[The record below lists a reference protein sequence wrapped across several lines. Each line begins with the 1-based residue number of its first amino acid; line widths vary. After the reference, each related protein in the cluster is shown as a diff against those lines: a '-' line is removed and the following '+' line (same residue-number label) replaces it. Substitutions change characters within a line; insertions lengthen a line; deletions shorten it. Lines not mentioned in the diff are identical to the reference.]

1 MKYYV
6 KAKMII
12 ADHCWANT
20 SLETVNH
27 ESINGPF
34 DTKETAEQ
42 FAISMIRSGRFFNIT
57 IKEEQ

>member
-1 MKYYV
+1 
-6 KAKMII
+6 MII